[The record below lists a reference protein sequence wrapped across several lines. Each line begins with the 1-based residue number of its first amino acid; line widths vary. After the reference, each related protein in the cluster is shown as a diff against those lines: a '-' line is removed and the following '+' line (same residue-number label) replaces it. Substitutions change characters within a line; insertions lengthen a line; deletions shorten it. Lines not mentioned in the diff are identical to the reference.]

1 MNMLINMKVI
11 IKWIYEFDM
20 EVVWILFFGNVLKR
34 FNIYMCCLISVNNIF
49 NYNN

>member
-20 EVVWILFFGNVLKR
+20 EVVWILFFGNVWKD
-34 FNIYMCCLISVNNIF
+34 LIFKCVVW
-49 NYNN
+49 